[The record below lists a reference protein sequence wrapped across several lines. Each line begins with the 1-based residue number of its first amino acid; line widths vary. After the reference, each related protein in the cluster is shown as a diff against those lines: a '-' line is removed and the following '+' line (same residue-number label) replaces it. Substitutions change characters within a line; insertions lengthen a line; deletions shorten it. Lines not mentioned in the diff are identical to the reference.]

1 MRLRQGA
8 VGKDRI
14 RVINYYFKELTE
26 IMIPDL
32 QKYIIKT
39 VQEET
44 DLFDSNFVE
53 HGALGA

>member
-1 MRLRQGA
+1 
-8 VGKDRI
+8 
-14 RVINYYFKELTE
+14 
-26 IMIPDL
+26 MIPDL